1 MATDPPVIS
10 SVTWIPLWFPSD
22 PGNLVCFLDNVFLI
36 LYELRGWNPAVN
48 YTQKHVPWKHSSG
61 EQIKSH
67 ILCIIDMHMA
77 TSSIHV
83 PQIHRN
89 GRAFSR
95 SGSEERES
103 LTLIQEQMLGMINHQ
118 QKPVSAEAPNHSF
131 PGWLQPR
138 VAHLQKPP
146 ESSKPSSPSFSSHS
160 HVQWTS
166 WVSVL
171 LAHLH
176 HGVWLT
182 PSQLFCTCMWACAF
196 FITSSP

>member
-1 MATDPPVIS
+1 MFLIFYSFLNLLSKFSFLFMATDPPVIS

-22 PGNLVCFLDNVFLI
+22 PGNLVCFLDNVFMV

-48 YTQKHVPWKHSSG
+48 YTQKHVPWKHSIG
-61 EQIKSH
+61 EQIKSR

-95 SGSEERES
+95 SGSEEQES

-131 PGWLQPR
+131 PGC
-138 VAHLQKPP
+138 
-146 ESSKPSSPSFSSHS
+146 SPTE
-160 HVQWTS
+160 TS
-166 WVSVL
+166 RKQQAFLPL
-171 LAHLH
+171 L
-176 HGVWLT
+176 
-182 PSQLFCTCMWACAF
+182 
-196 FITSSP
+196 